1 MDNSITNMGIS
12 NDGRGWIMTGLS
24 GIACMFGASFICVDI
39 IVRQFPGKAAWK
51 IQNSDAF
58 LSISLSLSFGVM
70 LFSALY
76 SMLPS
81 AKSSLVRG
89 GYDAKT
95 AAWIL
100 IACFIGGVA
109 GIQIISRILHR
120 FIPHNVVDCEHKHD
134 DEEAHKEAEHDHQTN
149 RHDHHHHTNPQPPRR
164 ISTKRQNSR
173 QASTRPQIQ
182 HTPSSHRSSYFSN
195 QSHSHHSTIEPE
207 HNDRTS
213 ERPPETIERRTTLQ
227 SRIKE
232 GVSKLTTGK
241 DPSCTC
247 DGPCYGYSDICQSDC
262 FKSVNGR
269 GGFKAPKPTSGAQ
282 RPAATKSVTAT
293 ESTPLLAE
301 IVEEPVARP
310 HTQAAAEGAAD
321 TNVEDASDDSFGSMH
336 KTHSHHSEDSHHVDE
351 EDPDHHHHHHHHVPT
366 NAFLNIG
373 LQTSIAIALHKLPE
387 GFITYATN
395 HANPK
400 LGVSVF
406 LALFIHNITEGFAM
420 ALPLYLAINN
430 RLKAMIV
437 SFALGSLSQPLGAGV
452 AALWFKAAGKSG
464 WEPSEAVYGG
474 MFAVT
479 AGILASVALQL
490 FAESLDLTHSK
501 HLCMIGAFAGM
512 SILGISSALTA

>member
-1 MDNSITNMGIS
+1 MHHNFNNVGLS
-12 NDGRGWIMTGLS
+12 NDDRGWIMTGLS
-24 GIACMFGASFICVDI
+24 GIACIFGASFICIDI
-39 IVRQFPGKAAWK
+39 VVRQFPGKAGWK
-51 IQNSDAF
+51 IQDSDVF
-58 LSISLSLSFGVM
+58 LSVSLSLSFGVM

-81 AKSSLVRG
+81 AKSSLIKG

-100 IACFIGGVA
+100 IACFIAGVA
-109 GIQIISRILHR
+109 GIQIISRIMHR

-134 DEEAHKEAEHDHQTN
+134 DEEAHKEREHNHPPN
-149 RHDHHHHTNPQPPRR
+149 GHDHHHHTKSQHPRR
-164 ISTKRQNSR
+164 TSTQRQNSHR
-173 QASTRPQIQ
+173 TYARPQTHQ
-182 HTPSSHRSSYFSN
+182 RTSSHRSSCL
-195 QSHSHHSTIEPE
+195 
-207 HNDRTS
+207 
-213 ERPPETIERRTTLQ
+213 TTLQ

-247 DGPCYGYSDICQSDC
+247 DGPCYGYSDLCQSDC
-262 FKSVNGR
+262 FKS
-269 GGFKAPKPTSGAQ
+269 
-282 RPAATKSVTAT
+282 
-293 ESTPLLAE
+293 PL
-301 IVEEPVARP
+301 ARP
-310 HTQAAAEGAAD
+310 HTRAAAEGAAD
-321 TNVEDASDDSFGSMH
+321 ANIEEPSDDSSATAVGSNNRSH
-336 KTHSHHSEDSHHVDE
+336 KTHSHHSEDSHELDE
-351 EDPDHHHHHHHHVPT
+351 EDLDHPHHHHVPT

-430 RLKAMIV
+430 RLKAMLI
-437 SFALGSLSQPLGAGV
+437 SFALGGLSQPLGAGV
-452 AALWFKAAGKSG
+452 AALWFKAAGKRG